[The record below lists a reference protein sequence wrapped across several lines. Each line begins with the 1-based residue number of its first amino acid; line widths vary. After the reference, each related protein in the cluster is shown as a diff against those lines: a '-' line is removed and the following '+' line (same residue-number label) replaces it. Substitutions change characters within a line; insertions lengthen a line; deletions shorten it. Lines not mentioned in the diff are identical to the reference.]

1 MDMEE
6 EMHRRLR
13 VNIRSKKWTFLFYF
27 CFVEL
32 GVPLTGILRRWLYM
46 VCNTSVKG
54 YY

>member
-1 MDMEE
+1 MADWGSEHQKQEME
-6 EMHRRLR
+6 
-13 VNIRSKKWTFLFYF
+13 FFFFYF

-32 GVPLTGILRRWLYM
+32 GVPLIGILRRWLYM